1 MNREMKEDSNFY
13 MGPIYFCN
21 PQPICF
27 PWLWETSTS
36 VLKIKK
42 KKKKNQPHV
51 SGLFPI
57 VADSTNKAI
66 KKHSHVLKREW
77 TSI

>member
-1 MNREMKEDSNFY
+1 MNREMKEDSNSY

-42 KKKKNQPHV
+42 KKKTNLMSLVCFQLLQIP
-51 SGLFPI
+51 PI
-57 VADSTNKAI
+57 
-66 KKHSHVLKREW
+66 RQ
-77 TSI
+77 